1 MKIEN
6 NKKLVSERFHF
17 KTKNSILILIGGSL
31 LVSLGILMITIG
43 GSWDVTNHLLNKP
56 ETFFSPSHAMM
67 YTGVAVALIG
77 SVIFFFG
84 WRSFSK
90 PTKNLFIFPLKVT
103 LIGIA
108 LLVGAGPL
116 DFVWHSNFGL
126 DGLLS
131 PPHLTLIAGMLLTGL
146 GGLFSLSRYV
156 NQKITTKDS
165 SKYRFLIIIGM
176 IPVWLS
182 ATGLFY
188 SFSLPFSDTDYFD
201 FNPDP
206 NFAVIFATI
215 SFPFLISFML
225 LLSSNLANN
234 KFGILSITGILFLVI
249 NCMTS
254 IVPNSA
260 IHYTIPYYFLNIIP
274 LIVADVIISTF
285 RKNKIAIY
293 AAGGILGTTFYM
305 LYYPLLTY
313 TYNDV
318 LFHQVVWPSI
328 ISNIYFEMMHV
339 AYPLIIG
346 PAIIFGIIGAILAGK
361 IKQKLVQPKKLV
373 EN

>member
-17 KTKNSILILIGGSL
+17 KTKNSFLILTGGSL
-31 LVSLGILMITIG
+31 LVSLGILMITMA

-56 ETFFSPSHAMM
+56 ETFFSPPHAMM
-67 YTGVAVALIG
+67 YTGVGIALIG

-90 PTKNLFIFPLKVT
+90 PTKNLFTFPLKVT

-146 GGLFSLSRYV
+146 GGLFSLARYV

-165 SKYRFLIIIGM
+165 SKYRFLIIIG
-176 IPVWLS
+176 IVPVWLS

-206 NFAVIFATI
+206 NFAIIFATI
-215 SFPFLISFML
+215 SFPFLISLSL
-225 LLSSNLANN
+225 LLSSNIANN
-234 KFGILSITGILFLVI
+234 KFGILSMTGILFLAI

-254 IVPNSA
+254 IVPNPA

-274 LIVADVIISTF
+274 IIVADVIISTI

-293 AAGGILGTTFYM
+293 VAGGILGTTFYM

-328 ISNIYFEMMHV
+328 ISNIYFEMIPI

-361 IKQKLVQPKKLV
+361 IKQKLVQPKKLIA
-373 EN
+373 N

>member
-1 MKIEN
+1 M
-6 NKKLVSERFHF
+6 
-17 KTKNSILILIGGSL
+17 
-31 LVSLGILMITIG
+31 
-43 GSWDVTNHLLNKP
+43 
-56 ETFFSPSHAMM
+56 A
-67 YTGVAVALIG
+67 
-77 SVIFFFG
+77 
-84 WRSFSK
+84 
-90 PTKNLFIFPLKVT
+90 
-103 LIGIA
+103 
-108 LLVGAGPL
+108 
-116 DFVWHSNFGL
+116 
-126 DGLLS
+126 
-131 PPHLTLIAGMLLTGL
+131 
-146 GGLFSLSRYV
+146 
-156 NQKITTKDS
+156 
-165 SKYRFLIIIGM
+165 
-176 IPVWLS
+176 
-182 ATGLFY
+182 
-188 SFSLPFSDTDYFD
+188 
-201 FNPDP
+201 
-206 NFAVIFATI
+206 
-215 SFPFLISFML
+215 
-225 LLSSNLANN
+225 
-234 KFGILSITGILFLVI
+234 I

-346 PAIIFGIIGAILAGK
+346 PAIISGIIGAILAGK

>member
-17 KTKNSILILIGGSL
+17 KTKNSLLILIGGSL

-67 YTGVAVALIG
+67 YTGVAIALIG
-77 SVIFFFG
+77 SIIFFFG

-165 SKYRFLIIIGM
+165 YKYRFLIIIGM

-188 SFSLPFSDTDYFD
+188 SFSLPFSETDYFD

-206 NFAVIFATI
+206 NFSIIFATI
-215 SFPFLISFML
+215 SFPFLISFIL

-249 NCMTS
+249 NSITS

-318 LFHQVVWPSI
+318 LFHRVVWPSI
-328 ISNIYFEMMHV
+328 ISNIYFEMMPV